1 MRTQKEWDFELYFFS
16 LGLQESEM
24 DVFRLVMVSLAG
36 WVNQQQEH
44 VIDYLQEEI
53 RVLKEQ
59 RGGKRVR
66 FTDDQRCRLARK
78 AKRIGGGRLKEIAG
92 VVTPQ
97 TLLAWHRKL
106 IAKKYDSSGK
116 RRGVGRP
123 PTKDE
128 LCCLVVKMAEENP
141 GWGYTRLRG
150 ALANLGHEIGRGTI
164 AGILKQSG
172 MEPAPERDKK
182 RTWGEF
188 LRTHWEVL
196 GATDFFT
203 VEVWTIGGLVRYH
216 VLFVIRLSSRKVTIA
231 GIIPEPDGEWM
242 KQIARNLTDYEDGFL
257 LGCRYLIHDRA
268 TLFTGEFEKIIESV
282 GVKSVRLP
290 ARSPNLNAFAER
302 FVRTIKEEC
311 LSKMILI
318 GEGSLKRAVAQFCE
332 HYHGERNHQGLENR
346 IIEPEFT
353 STNEVS
359 VECRER
365 LGGLLRYYYREA
377 A

>member
-1 MRTQKEWDFELYFFS
+1 
-16 LGLQESEM
+16 M

-78 AKRIGGGRLKEIAG
+78 AKRIGGGRLKGIAG

-116 RRGVGRP
+116 RRGAGRP

-128 LCCLVVKMAEENP
+128 LSRLVVKMAEENP

-164 AGILKQSG
+164 AEILKQSG

-182 RTWGEF
+182 RTWSEF

-196 GATDFFT
+196 GAPDFFT
-203 VEVWTIGGLVRYH
+203 VEVWTLGGLVRYH
-216 VLFVIRLSSRKVTIA
+216 VLFVIRLSSRKVNIA
-231 GIIPEPDGEWM
+231 GIIPEPNGEWM
-242 KQIARNLTDYEDGFL
+242 KQVARNLTDCDGGFL

-268 TLFTGEFEKIIESV
+268 TLFTGEFEKILESV

-302 FVRTIKEEC
+302 FVRTIKSEC
-311 LSKMILI
+311 LERMILI
-318 GEGSLKRAVAQFCE
+318 GERSLRRAVGQFCE

-346 IIEPEFT
+346 IIEAEFT
-353 STNEVS
+353 STSEGS

-365 LGGLLRYYYREA
+365 LGGLLRYYYRKA